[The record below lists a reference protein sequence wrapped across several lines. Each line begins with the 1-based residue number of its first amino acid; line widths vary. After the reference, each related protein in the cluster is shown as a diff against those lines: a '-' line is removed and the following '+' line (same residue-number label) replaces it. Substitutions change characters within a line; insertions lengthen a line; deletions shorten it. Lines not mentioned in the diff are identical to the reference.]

1 MKRAGPA
8 GTGTGAS
15 TGIVLAHGRGAD
27 AADILGLFA
36 ASGLTDVA
44 AIAPEAPGQSWW
56 PTSFLAPSAQME
68 PFVVQGVAA
77 MQAAVAALEA
87 EGIARNRIWLGGFS
101 QGAGLALESFA
112 RSGEGLAGVFGF
124 SGGLIGTGDAG
135 GPADAALYGHAPKRF
150 DYAGRRDGAKVW
162 ISVHARDPHIPVKR
176 VEDSAAVLRAM
187 GAAVET
193 RIHPGAGH
201 GILAEDM
208 AKLRAWVQ
216 G

>member
-8 GTGTGAS
+8 GAR

-27 AADILGLFA
+27 AADILGLIA
-36 ASGLTDVA
+36 VSGLTDVA
-44 AIAPEAPGQSWW
+44 AIAPDAPGHSWW
-56 PTSFLAPSAQME
+56 PTSFLAASAQME
-68 PFVVQGVAA
+68 PHVVQGVAA
-77 MQAAVAALEA
+77 MLAGVAALET

-101 QGAGLALESFA
+101 QGAGLALETFA
-112 RSGEGLAGVFGF
+112 REGVGLAGVFGF

-135 GPADAALYGHAPKRF
+135 GPADAALYGHAAKRF
-150 DYAGRRDGAKVW
+150 DYTGRRDGAKVW

-176 VEDSAAVLRAM
+176 VQDSATVLRAM
-187 GAAVET
+187 GAEVAT

-201 GILAEDM
+201 GMLDEDM
-208 AKLRAWVQ
+208 AVLRDYLR